1 MTTLLIYNFRH
12 GPAVALQPSLCPL
25 AQLDTMEN
33 LKDQGI
39 YQGDFSSG
47 GGEQQG
53 PRGTMADR
61 WGKDRLF
68 GTRCGPAAISLAELS
83 VFQRG

>member
-1 MTTLLIYNFRH
+1 MTTLLIYNFRP
-12 GPAVALQPSLCPL
+12 GPAVALQPPLCPL

-33 LKDQGI
+33 LKGQGI
-39 YQGDFSSG
+39 YQGDLSPG
-47 GGEQQG
+47 AGERQG

-61 WGKDRLF
+61 WGQDRLF